1 MKVLIL
7 MIKII
12 VIIIII
18 TITTLPV
25 SSSSSDQIWNKIFTN
40 TNTTYVNHAHWKKED
55 AKQAARWLSCI
66 GNAGLERMVKYFI
79 SYATTR

>member
-25 SSSSSDQIWNKIFTN
+25 SSSSSSDQIWNKIFTN
-40 TNTTYVNHAHWKKED
+40 TNTTYVNHIERKRMLS
-55 AKQAARWLSCI
+55 KQR
-66 GNAGLERMVKYFI
+66 GG
-79 SYATTR
+79 

>member
-25 SSSSSDQIWNKIFTN
+25 SSSSSDHIWNKIFTN
-40 TNTTYVNHAHWKKED
+40 TNTTYVNHIERKGMLS
-55 AKQAARWLSCI
+55 KQR
-66 GNAGLERMVKYFI
+66 GG
-79 SYATTR
+79 

>member
-1 MKVLIL
+1 

-40 TNTTYVNHAHWKKED
+40 TNTTYVNHIERKWMLS
-55 AKQAARWLSCI
+55 KQR
-66 GNAGLERMVKYFI
+66 GG
-79 SYATTR
+79 